1 MNDVQSNLSL
11 LLIAINSIAAAV
23 AAYYGFRNHQIGQTN
38 AAKIDAVQVTQNGT
52 THALAGNLAI
62 EQAKNSDLIRT
73 LAANTIP
80 ATPPP
85 EAP

>member
-1 MNDVQSNLSL
+1 MNDTQSNLSL

-23 AAYYGFRNHQIGQTN
+23 AAYYGFRNHQVGAAN
-38 AAKIDAVQVTQNGT
+38 SAKIDAVQVAQDGT
-52 THALAGNLAI
+52 THTLAGNLAI

-73 LAANTIP
+73 LAASTIP